1 MEVRRV
7 FFARVERVDNFSRS
21 IHVDDKTLVPLD
33 DRQICGFDTIAETVN
48 GNFRL
53 RPLDRPTRK
62 YLYATR
68 PSPAGNRASTIC
80 KSSSAQISF
89 AKARQAL
96 ENRQSFSIFIASHSK
111 TLKIISGHFG
121 TLKPKLFLSLPYV
134 RPERGFTQNRWWHN
148 RLIPLPSAAAI
159 TQGIYKICGSRLI
172 QPVDETPCQR
182 GDRMRR
188 REFIA
193 LVG

>member
-62 YLYATR
+62 YL
-68 PSPAGNRASTIC
+68 
-80 KSSSAQISF
+80 
-89 AKARQAL
+89 
-96 ENRQSFSIFIASHSK
+96 
-111 TLKIISGHFG
+111 
-121 TLKPKLFLSLPYV
+121 
-134 RPERGFTQNRWWHN
+134 
-148 RLIPLPSAAAI
+148 
-159 TQGIYKICGSRLI
+159 
-172 QPVDETPCQR
+172 
-182 GDRMRR
+182 
-188 REFIA
+188 
-193 LVG
+193 